1 VSFNLTILGSGAALP
16 TATRGTTAQYIE
28 CNNRHILI
36 DCGEGTQSQIR
47 KFGIKLQKIT
57 HILISHLHGD
67 HFFGLPGLLST
78 MNLLGRNQGITVYG
92 HPELEQLIKGMLEVG
107 KNKLTFKINFVPLQY
122 STEQIIFEDR
132 LIEISSFP
140 LQHRIETC
148 GFKIQEKPKEYQLD
162 AQAIK
167 GAGLLIQH
175 FPLLKKGENIVLEN
189 GEIRYFEDFTFPPKP
204 SRAYAFCSDTKPYEP
219 VLKSIEKVD
228 VLYHEATFTE
238 EHLDR
243 AKATFH
249 STAKQAAMV
258 AKQANVKKLILGHF
272 SSRYENS
279 ATHIEEAK
287 SIFENTI
294 NAEDGMVVNLEKV
307 N

>member
-16 TATRGTTAQYIE
+16 TVIRATTAQYIE

-107 KNKLTFKINFVPLQY
+107 KNKLTFEINFVPLQY
-122 STEQIIFEDR
+122 KDEQLIFEDR

-140 LQHRIETC
+140 LKHRIETC

-162 AQAIK
+162 ATAIK

-175 FPLLKKGENIVLEN
+175 FPLLKKGQNIVLEN
-189 GEIRYFEDFTFPPKP
+189 GETRNFEDYTFPPKP
-204 SRAYAFCSDTKPYEP
+204 ALSYAFCSDTKPNEAII
-219 VLKSIEKVD
+219 KSIRNVD
-228 VLYHEATFTE
+228 LLYHEATFTE
-238 EHLDR
+238 EHIDR

-249 STAKQAAMV
+249 STAKQAATV
-258 AKQANVKKLILGHF
+258 AKEANVKKLVLGHF

-294 NAEDGMVVNLEKV
+294 SAEDGMVVNLEKV
-307 N
+307 K

>member
-1 VSFNLTILGSGAALP
+1 MSFNLTILGSGAALP
-16 TATRGTTAQYIE
+16 TAIRATTAQYIE

-47 KFGIKLQKIT
+47 KYGIKLQKIT

-107 KNKLTFKINFVPLQY
+107 KNKLTFKIDFVPLQY
-122 STEQIIFEDR
+122 KDEQLIFEDR

-140 LQHRIETC
+140 LKHRIETC

-162 AQAIK
+162 ATAIK

-175 FPLLKKGENIVLEN
+175 FPLLKKGQNIVLEN
-189 GEIRYFEDFTFPPKP
+189 GETRNFKDYTFPPKP
-204 SRAYAFCSDTKPYEP
+204 SHAYAFCSDTKPFEP

-238 EHLDR
+238 EHIDR

-249 STAKQAAMV
+249 STAKQAAAV
-258 AKQANVKKLILGHF
+258 AKEANVKKLILGHF

-294 NAEDGMVVNLEKV
+294 SAEDGMVVNFEKV

>member
-107 KNKLTFKINFVPLQY
+107 KNKLTFKIDFVPLQY
-122 STEQIIFEDR
+122 AAEKVIFEDR

-140 LQHRIETC
+140 LKHRIETC

-167 GAGLLIQH
+167 GAGILIQH

-189 GEIRYFEDFTFPPKP
+189 GEIRYFEDYTFPPKP
-204 SRAYAFCSDTKPYEP
+204 SHAYAFCSDTKPFEP

-228 VLYHEATFTE
+228 VFNWRLKKDITTE
-238 EHLDR
+238 
-243 AKATFH
+243 
-249 STAKQAAMV
+249 QAIV
-258 AKQANVKKLILGHF
+258 
-272 SSRYENS
+272 
-279 ATHIEEAK
+279 
-287 SIFENTI
+287 
-294 NAEDGMVVNLEKV
+294 
-307 N
+307 

>member
-1 VSFNLTILGSGAALP
+1 MSFNLTILGSGAALP
-16 TATRGTTAQYIE
+16 TAIRATTAQYIE

-47 KFGIKLQKIT
+47 KYGIKLQKIT

-92 HPELEQLIKGMLEVG
+92 HPELEQLMKGMLEVG
-107 KNKLTFKINFVPLQY
+107 KNKLTFKIDFVPLQY
-122 STEQIIFEDR
+122 KDEQLIFEDR

-140 LQHRIETC
+140 LKHRIETC

-162 AQAIK
+162 ATAIK

-175 FPLLKKGENIVLEN
+175 FPLLKKGQNIVLEN
-189 GEIRYFEDFTFPPKP
+189 GETRNFEDYTFPPKP
-204 SRAYAFCSDTKPYEP
+204 AHSYAFCSDTKPNETII
-219 VLKSIEKVD
+219 KSIRNVD
-228 VLYHEATFTE
+228 LLYHEATFTE
-238 EHLDR
+238 EHIDR
-243 AKATFH
+243 AKTTFH
-249 STAKQAAMV
+249 STAKQAAAV
-258 AKQANVKKLILGHF
+258 AKEANVKKLILGHF

-294 NAEDGMVVNLEKV
+294 SAEDGMVVNLEKV

>member
-1 VSFNLTILGSGAALP
+1 MSFNLTILGSGAALP
-16 TATRGTTAQYIE
+16 TAIRATTAQYIE

-47 KFGIKLQKIT
+47 KYGIKLQKIT

-67 HFFGLPGLLST
+67 HFYGLPGLLST

-92 HPELEQLIKGMLEVG
+92 HPELEQLIKGMMEIG
-107 KNKLTFKINFVPLQY
+107 RNKLTFQINFIHLQY
-122 STEQIIFEDR
+122 KDEQLIFEDR
-132 LIEISSFP
+132 KIEISSFP
-140 LQHRIETC
+140 LKHRIETC

-162 AQAIK
+162 ATAIK
-167 GAGLLIQH
+167 DSGLLIQH
-175 FPLLKKGENIVLEN
+175 FPKLKKGQSIVLES
-189 GEIRYFEDFTFPPKP
+189 GEKRNYEDYTLPPKP
-204 SRAYAFCSDTKPYEP
+204 SRSYAFCSDTKPHETII
-219 VLKSIEKVD
+219 KSVQNVD
-228 VLYHEATFTE
+228 LLYHEATFTE
-238 EHLDR
+238 EHIER

-249 STAKQAAMV
+249 STAKQAAAV
-258 AKQANVKKLILGHF
+258 AKEANVRKLILGHF

-294 NAEDGMVVNLEKV
+294 SAEDGMVVNLEKL
-307 N
+307 

>member
-1 VSFNLTILGSGAALP
+1 MSFNLTILGSGAALP

-78 MNLLGRNQGITVYG
+78 MNLLGRNQGIIVYG
-92 HPELEQLIKGMLEVG
+92 HPELELLIKGMLEVG
-107 KNKLTFKINFVPLQY
+107 KNKLTFKIDFVPLQY
-122 STEQIIFEDR
+122 AAEQVIFEDR

-140 LQHRIETC
+140 LKHRIETC

-175 FPLLKKGENIVLEN
+175 FPLLKKGENILLEN
-189 GEIRYFEDFTFPPKP
+189 GEIRYFEDYTFPPKP

-228 VLYHEATFTE
+228 ILYHEATFTE

-249 STAKQAAMV
+249 STAKQAATV
-258 AKQANVKKLILGHF
+258 AKNAQVKKLILGHF

-279 ATHIEEAK
+279 ATHLEEAK

-294 NAEDGMVVNLEKV
+294 SAEDGMVVNLEKV

>member
-1 VSFNLTILGSGAALP
+1 MSFNLTILGSGAALP
-16 TATRGTTAQYIE
+16 TALRATTAQYIE

-47 KFGIKLQKIT
+47 KYGIKLQKIT

-92 HPELEQLIKGMLEVG
+92 HPELEQLMKGMLEVG
-107 KNKLTFKINFVPLQY
+107 KNKLTFKIDFVPLQFKD
-122 STEQIIFEDR
+122 EQLIFEDR

-140 LQHRIETC
+140 LKHRIETY

-162 AQAIK
+162 ATAIK

-175 FPLLKKGENIVLEN
+175 FPFLKKGQNIVLEN
-189 GEIRYFEDFTFPPKP
+189 GETRNFEDYTFPPKP
-204 SRAYAFCSDTKPYEP
+204 AHSYAFCSDTKPNETII
-219 VLKSIEKVD
+219 KSIRNVD
-228 VLYHEATFTE
+228 LLYHEATFTE
-238 EHLDR
+238 EHIDR
-243 AKATFH
+243 AKTTFH
-249 STAKQAAMV
+249 STAKQAAAV
-258 AKQANVKKLILGHF
+258 AKEANVKKLILGHF

-294 NAEDGMVVNLEKV
+294 SAEDGMVVNLEKV

>member
-16 TATRGTTAQYIE
+16 TAIRATTSQYIE
-28 CNNRHILI
+28 CNNRHLLI

-47 KFGIKLQKIT
+47 KYGIKLQKIT

-92 HPELEQLIKGMLEVG
+92 HPELEQLLKGMLEVG
-107 KNKLTFKINFVPLQY
+107 KNKLTFQINFVPLQY
-122 STEQIIFEDR
+122 TTEEIIFEDR

-140 LQHRIETC
+140 LKHRIETC

-162 AQAIK
+162 AEAIK

-175 FPLLKKGENIVLEN
+175 FPLLKKGQNITLEN
-189 GEIRYFEDFTFPPKP
+189 GEIRHFEDYTLPPKP
-204 SRAYAFCSDTKPYEP
+204 SHSYAFCSDTKPHEAII
-219 VLKSIEKVD
+219 KSIQNVD
-228 VLYHEATFTE
+228 LLYHEATFTE
-238 EHLDR
+238 EHIER

-249 STAKQAAMV
+249 STAKQAATV
-258 AKQANVKKLILGHF
+258 AKKAQVKKLILGHF
-272 SSRYENS
+272 SSRYES
-279 ATHIEEAK
+279 LATHLEEAK
-287 SIFENTI
+287 SVFANTLL
-294 NAEDGMVVNLEKV
+294 AEDGMLVNLKKK
-307 N
+307 

>member
-1 VSFNLTILGSGAALP
+1 
-16 TATRGTTAQYIE
+16 
-28 CNNRHILI
+28 
-36 DCGEGTQSQIR
+36 
-47 KFGIKLQKIT
+47 
-57 HILISHLHGD
+57 
-67 HFFGLPGLLST
+67 

-107 KNKLTFKINFVPLQY
+107 KNKLTFKIDFIPLQY
-122 STEQIIFEDR
+122 AAEQVIFEDR

-140 LQHRIETC
+140 LKHRIETC

-162 AQAIK
+162 ATAIK

-175 FPLLKKGENIVLEN
+175 FPLLKKGQNIVLEN
-189 GEIRYFEDFTFPPKP
+189 GETRNFEDYTFPPKP
-204 SRAYAFCSDTKPYEP
+204 AHSYAFCSDTKPNETII
-219 VLKSIEKVD
+219 KSIRNVD
-228 VLYHEATFTE
+228 LLYHEATFTE
-238 EHLDR
+238 EHIDR
-243 AKATFH
+243 AKTTFH
-249 STAKQAAMV
+249 STAKQAAAV
-258 AKQANVKKLILGHF
+258 AKEANVKKLILGHF

-294 NAEDGMVVNLEKV
+294 SAEDGMVVNLEKV

>member
-1 VSFNLTILGSGAALP
+1 MSFILTILGSGAALP
-16 TATRGTTAQYIE
+16 TAIRATTAQYIE

-47 KFGIKLQKIT
+47 KYGIKLQKIS

-92 HPELEQLIKGMLEVG
+92 HPELEQLIKGMLEIG
-107 KNKLTFKINFVPLQY
+107 KNKLTFQINFVPLQY
-122 STEQIIFEDR
+122 KDEQLIFEDR
-132 LIEISSFP
+132 LIKISSFP
-140 LQHRIETC
+140 LKHRIETC

-162 AQAIK
+162 ATAIK

-175 FPLLKKGENIVLEN
+175 FPLLKKGQNIVLEN
-189 GEIRYFEDFTFPPKP
+189 GETRNFEDYTFPPKP
-204 SRAYAFCSDTKPYEP
+204 ALSYAFCSDTKPNETII
-219 VLKSIEKVD
+219 KSIRNVD
-228 VLYHEATFTE
+228 LLYHEATFTE
-238 EHLDR
+238 EHIDR

-249 STAKQAAMV
+249 STAKQAATV
-258 AKQANVKKLILGHF
+258 AKEANVKKLILGHF

-279 ATHIEEAK
+279 ITHIVEAK

-294 NAEDGMVVNLEKV
+294 SAEDGMVVNLEKLM
-307 N
+307 

>member
-1 VSFNLTILGSGAALP
+1 MSFNLTILGSGAALP
-16 TATRGTTAQYIE
+16 TAIRATTAQYIE

-47 KFGIKLQKIT
+47 KYGIKLQKIT

-92 HPELEQLIKGMLEVG
+92 HPELEQLMKRMLEVG
-107 KNKLTFKINFVPLQY
+107 KNKLTFEINFVPLQY
-122 STEQIIFEDR
+122 KDEQLIFEDR

-140 LQHRIETC
+140 LKHRIETC
-148 GFKIQEKPKEYQLD
+148 GFKIQEKLKEYQLD
-162 AQAIK
+162 ATAIK

-175 FPLLKKGENIVLEN
+175 FPLLKKGQNIVLEN
-189 GEIRYFEDFTFPPKP
+189 GETRNFEDYTFPPKP
-204 SRAYAFCSDTKPYEP
+204 ALSYAFCSDTKPNEAII
-219 VLKSIEKVD
+219 KSIRNVD
-228 VLYHEATFTE
+228 LLYHEATFTE
-238 EHLDR
+238 EHIDR
-243 AKATFH
+243 AKTTFH
-249 STAKQAAMV
+249 STAKQAAAV
-258 AKQANVKKLILGHF
+258 AKEANVKKLILGHF

-294 NAEDGMVVNLEKV
+294 SAEDGMVVNLEKLI
-307 N
+307 

>member
-1 VSFNLTILGSGAALP
+1 VSFILTILGSGAALP
-16 TATRGTTAQYIE
+16 TAIRATTAQYIE

-47 KFGIKLQKIT
+47 KYGIKLQKIS

-92 HPELEQLIKGMLEVG
+92 HPELEQLIKGMLEIG
-107 KNKLTFKINFVPLQY
+107 KNKLTFQINFVPLQY
-122 STEQIIFEDR
+122 KDEQLIFEDR
-132 LIEISSFP
+132 LIKISSFP
-140 LQHRIETC
+140 LKHRIETC

-162 AQAIK
+162 ATAIK

-175 FPLLKKGENIVLEN
+175 FPLLKKGQNIVLEN
-189 GEIRYFEDFTFPPKP
+189 GETRNFEDYTFPPKP
-204 SRAYAFCSDTKPYEP
+204 ALSYAFCSDTKPNETII
-219 VLKSIEKVD
+219 KSIRNVD
-228 VLYHEATFTE
+228 LLYHEATFTE
-238 EHLDR
+238 EHIDR

-249 STAKQAAMV
+249 STAKQAATV
-258 AKQANVKKLILGHF
+258 AKEANVKKLILGHF

-279 ATHIEEAK
+279 ITHIVEAK

-294 NAEDGMVVNLEKV
+294 SAEDGMVVNLEKLM
-307 N
+307 